1 MKRPELT
8 NLSTKACRLLR
19 PTVLAG
25 LLAGALVLGG
35 GLAWAQAG
43 FQTGGSVIGD
53 EVMYSIGGGSAVSMG
68 RAAGMRVLGFARDVS
83 AQALEAAGAE
93 VFVEMAEVPT
103 LLGLD
108 GTL

>member
-43 FQTGGSVIGD
+43 FQTGGSVIDRSRSVAPIQRPSLKGK
-53 EVMYSIGGGSAVSMG
+53 
-68 RAAGMRVLGFARDVS
+68 
-83 AQALEAAGAE
+83 
-93 VFVEMAEVPT
+93 T
-103 LLGLD
+103 
-108 GTL
+108 

>member
-53 EVMYSIGGGSAVSMG
+53 EVMY
-68 RAAGMRVLGFARDVS
+68 
-83 AQALEAAGAE
+83 
-93 VFVEMAEVPT
+93 
-103 LLGLD
+103 
-108 GTL
+108 